1 MTYLEKRQKALQEQL
16 KNLEVQTRDKT
27 LSDDDL
33 KKIQD
38 DVKSINDEL
47 DEIQTTL
54 DGQNDDTK
62 EPAVDPEPEPADPS
76 KGDPEAKS
84 KETTDNEDRA
94 KAKKIISRGVNVPN
108 NENEKRREKRARTV
122 FSRMALGQT
131 VDAAETRELGIV
143 SGNGGVT
150 IPTTIQ
156 KEILSYDQEENGL
169 RQFGTVHADTTTEAY
184 PVLVKA
190 PVANGH
196 KDEYALTDEMP
207 DQEIQLQDVELN
219 PTEFDALVTFTKK
232 LAHRSGINIE
242 NEVITELAK
251 AYTAKEAEFMFTG
264 TDTKNTNDGSL
275 LKKAQVFTPT
285 ADNLFDQLVQF
296 KNNAKQAVRKNS
308 MFFLNTAAQTLVET
322 LKDTTGRPLY
332 RSLDAAEN
340 GQIAVPDGKL
350 MGFNAHIT
358 DYAFADDTLDDTKP
372 AIYFGDFSSFHIQD
386 VLGSMELQVLN
397 ELYARS
403 NHIGVQLYN
412 IVDGQLVYSPLQP
425 TMFRLDLSPKA

>member
-62 EPAVDPEPEPADPS
+62 
-76 KGDPEAKS
+76 S
-84 KETTDNEDRA
+84 KETTNNEDRA
-94 KAKKIISRGVNVPN
+94 NAKKIISRGVNVPN
-108 NENEKRREKRARTV
+108 KENEERREKRARTV

-169 RQFGTVHADTTTEAY
+169 RQFGTVHADTTDEAY

-190 PVANGH
+190 PTVNGH
-196 KDEYALTDEMP
+196 TDERALTDEIP
-207 DQEIQLQDVELN
+207 DQEIQLEDVNLN

-242 NEVITELAK
+242 NEVISELAK
-251 AYTAKEAEFMFTG
+251 AYTAKEAQFMFAG
-264 TDTKNTNDGSL
+264 ADPKNTNAGSL

-285 ADNLFDQLVQF
+285 ADNLFDKLVQF
-296 KNNAKQAVRKNS
+296 KNNTKQAVRKNS
-308 MFFLNTAAQTLVET
+308 MFFMNTAAQTLIET
-322 LKDTTGRPLY
+322 LKDNDGRPLY

-340 GQIAVPDGKL
+340 GQLAVPDGKL
-350 MGFNAHIT
+350 MGFNVHIT
-358 DYAFADDTLDDTKP
+358 DYAVNDDTLDESLP

-386 VLGSMELQVLN
+386 VLGAMELQVLN

-412 IVDGQLVYSPLQP
+412 IVDGQLIYSPLQP
-425 TMFRLDLSPKA
+425 TMFRLNLAPKA